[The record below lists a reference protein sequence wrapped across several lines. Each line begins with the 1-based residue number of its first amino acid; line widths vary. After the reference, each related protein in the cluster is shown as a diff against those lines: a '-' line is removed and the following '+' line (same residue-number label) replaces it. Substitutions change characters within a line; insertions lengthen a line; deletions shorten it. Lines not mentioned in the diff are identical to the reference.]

1 MTAGQCPIGNRGFPV
16 VVNGATS
23 TTTYTTQP
31 NDIALQFGKNM
42 PISYNSNTGTFNL
55 EGSHTFFLGGSQ
67 FRVHTMKMSL
77 YGSTN
82 YGYAPTSITSELQ
95 IWGTPSVGGRANTD
109 LAVLIIPIYSV
120 PSSFNRGSSTEWLNL
135 MKYRQDGIAT
145 NFSSVV
151 PSNKEVIR
159 YTTCVEHSTS
169 DGSIENSTIAVAF
182 WRNGFQVKSEDNIFV
197 QQTPEFGIPLALTG
211 NRKLF
216 SSASEGVGAN
226 NQPVRTLSGN
236 QGAVSAGR
244 ITSTPYSLGISASSS
259 DFTQRIRLC
268 IYDGESSGSRYVPTD
283 YKCVAI
289 DRQKDIV
296 NGRIMIDPSTGKRL
310 EESLTEDSTREAQ
323 LSLVEAPTMNSGDV
337 EVILTYVFGS
347 ILGTCILALV
357 LYLIS
362 SYMTVPTDAQVK
374 EIADAATKLAQAPSI
389 VWADLV
395 IPIFVGFAAL
405 CTGAIIV
412 TTLIIKSK

>member
-1 MTAGQCPIGNRGFPV
+1 MTAGQCPIGNRGFPIV
-16 VVNGATS
+16 LNGVTS
-23 TTTYTTQP
+23 TTTYTSQP
-31 NDIALQFGKNM
+31 NDVVLQFGKNA
-42 PISYNSNTGTFNL
+42 PISYNSNTGSFNL
-55 EGSHTFFLGGSQ
+55 EGTHTFWVGGTQ
-67 FRVHTMKMSL
+67 FRVHTIKISSP
-77 YGSTN
+77 GSTN
-82 YGYAPTSITSELQ
+82 YGYATTSILGELQ
-95 IWGTPSVGGRANTD
+95 IWGTPSVYGLANTD
-109 LAVLIIPIYSV
+109 LAVLSIPFYSV
-120 PSSFNRGSSTEWLNL
+120 PSSFATPTSKEWLDL
-135 MKYRQDGIAT
+135 IKYRTAGIAT
-145 NFSSVV
+145 NFSSVI

-159 YTTCVEHSTS
+159 YNTCVEHSNS

-182 WRNGFQVKSEDNIFV
+182 WRIGFQIKPVDNIFT
-197 QQTPEFGIPLALTG
+197 QKTPEFGIPLALTG

-216 SSASEGVGAN
+216 SSVSEGVGAN
-226 NQPVRTLSGN
+226 NQPVRTLSEN

-268 IYDGESSGSRYVPTD
+268 IYDGASSGSRSVPTD

-296 NGRIMIDPSTGKRL
+296 NGRIMIDPRTGKRL
-310 EESLTEDSTREAQ
+310 EESLTEDATREAQ

-337 EVILTYVFGS
+337 EKILTSIFGT

-374 EIADAATKLAQAPSI
+374 EIADAAAKLAQSPTI

-395 IPIFVGFAAL
+395 IPIFVGFAAI

-412 TTLIIKSK
+412 ITLIIKSK

>member
-1 MTAGQCPIGNRGFPV
+1 MTAGQCPIGNRGFPIIL
-16 VVNGATS
+16 NGVTATTS
-23 TTTYTTQP
+23 YTTQP
-31 NDIALQFGKNM
+31 NDVVLQFGKNA
-42 PISYNSNTGTFNL
+42 PISYTRNTGTFDL
-55 EGSHTFFLGGSQ
+55 QGSHTFFLGGTQ
-67 FRVHTMKMSL
+67 FRVHTIKISSP
-77 YGSTN
+77 GSTN
-82 YGYAPTSITSELQ
+82 YGYATTSIEGELQ
-95 IWGTPSVGGRANTD
+95 LWGTPSVAGLANTD
-109 LAVLIIPIYSV
+109 LAVLIIPFYSI
-120 PSSFNRGSSTEWLNL
+120 PSSFAERTSKEWVNL
-135 MKYRQDGIAT
+135 VEYIGIRVAT
-145 NFSSVV
+145 DFSNVI

-159 YTTCVEHSTS
+159 YNTCVEHSNS
-169 DGSIENSTIAVAF
+169 DGSIVNSTIAVAF
-182 WRNGFQVKSEDNIFV
+182 WRNGYGIKAGDTIFV
-197 QQTPEFGIPLALTG
+197 QNTPEFGIPLALTG

-216 SSASEGVGAN
+216 SSVSEGVGAN

-244 ITSTPYSLGISASSS
+244 ITSTPYSLSISASSS

-268 IYDGESSGSRYVPTD
+268 IYDGASSGSRSVPTD

-323 LSLVEAPTMNSGDV
+323 LSITEAPTMNSGDV
-337 EVILTYVFGS
+337 EVILTSVFGF
-347 ILGTCILALV
+347 ILGTCILAIV

-362 SYMTVPTDAQVK
+362 SYMTVPTDKQVQ
-374 EIADAATKLAQAPSI
+374 EIADAAKKLAQSPTI

-395 IPIFVGFAAL
+395 IPIFVGFAAI

-412 TTLIIKSK
+412 ITLIIKSK